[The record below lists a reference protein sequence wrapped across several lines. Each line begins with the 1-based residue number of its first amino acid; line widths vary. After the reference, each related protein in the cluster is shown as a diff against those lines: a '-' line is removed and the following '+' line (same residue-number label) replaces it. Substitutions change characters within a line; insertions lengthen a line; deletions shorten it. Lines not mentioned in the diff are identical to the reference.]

1 MATVITKECIN
12 CGACEPECPNVAIY
26 AGGIEYESGSDKHAA
41 LSDEFFY
48 IVPSKC
54 TECVGFHDH
63 EACAA
68 VCPVDCCIPDPAIVE
83 DEALLLQR
91 ARVLH
96 PERVFGDDFPSR
108 FRNRRRESSVRLNTA
123 ASNPAIA
130 ETLRALPGAEDLP
143 KRPAILGPLP
153 VEQEPS
159 APVAP
164 STGTETPKRAAA
176 VDEAGVA
183 TSQPDVLHT
192 MTTPEA
198 SKAASATT
206 TTTPE
211 APKAPPSTTTTP
223 EASKAA
229 PAIEAANTTATP
241 AAPKASPVP
250 DAANAAPAASKP
262 IAPKPV
268 PPKPSPAA
276 PAKTEAPA
284 TAAPT
289 AGEEGAQ
296 VASPEPAPLCGGHP
310 GVASADDLAGPFD
323 VLLETLRPRPR
334 GLARLPLLGRWF
346 AARSHSRASGVV
358 PHDGFLSGSHE
369 SKRERERRYGEV
381 YEVEEWSDGLYL
393 RMELPR
399 RIPVSQARD
408 RLALGDEMPDYDIAL
423 EATKEGLRVRGSVV
437 DDRLRSLCGV
447 SPSFPADF
455 LTVIPVEGAIH
466 GLCRRYGDK
475 VLEVVVL
482 KEPR

>member
-26 AGGIEYESGSDKHAA
+26 AGGIEYESGLDKHAA

-83 DEALLLQR
+83 DEALLLER

-108 FRNRRRESSVRLNTA
+108 FRNRRRESSVKLNA
-123 ASNPAIA
+123 GGNPAIA

-143 KRPAILGPLP
+143 QRPAILGPLP
-153 VEQEPS
+153 VEQEPR

-164 STGTETPKRAAA
+164 PTATS
-176 VDEAGVA
+176 VA
-183 TSQPDVLHT
+183 TQAELVKKAEVLEVAPVVASPSPSDAANT
-192 MTTPEA
+192 EATAEVSKPSVATEAANITAVPEA
-198 SKAASATT
+198 SKVTSA
-206 TTTPE
+206 
-211 APKAPPSTTTTP
+211 
-223 EASKAA
+223 
-229 PAIEAANTTATP
+229 
-241 AAPKASPVP
+241 P
-250 DAANAAPAASKP
+250 DAAKATPAASKP
-262 IAPKPV
+262 IAQKASPA
-268 PPKPSPAA
+268 PPAKAESPAA
-276 PAKTEAPA
+276 AAPA
-284 TAAPT
+284 PEAAP
-289 AGEEGAQ
+289 
-296 VASPEPAPLCGGHP
+296 VASSEPAPLRGGRP
-310 GVASADDLAGPFD
+310 GLASAADLAEPFD
-323 VLLETLRPRPR
+323 VLLEKLRPRRR
-334 GLARLPLLGRWF
+334 GMARLPLLGRWF
-346 AARSHSRASGVV
+346 GARSNSRVSGVV

-381 YEVEEWSDGLYL
+381 YEVEEWSGGYYV

-399 RIPVSQARD
+399 RIPQSQARD
-408 RLALGDEMPDYDIAL
+408 RLGLGDEMPDYDIVL
-423 EATKEGLRVRGSVV
+423 EATKEGLGVRGSVV

-447 SPSFPADF
+447 SPSFPPDF
-455 LTVIPVEGAIH
+455 FTVIPVEGAIL
-466 GLCRRYGDK
+466 GLSRRYGDK

>member
-26 AGGIEYESGSDKHAA
+26 AGGIEYESGSEKHAA

-83 DEALLLQR
+83 DEALLLER

-108 FRNRRRESSVRLNTA
+108 FRNRRRESSVKLNTA

-159 APVAP
+159 TPVVS
-164 STGTETPKRAAA
+164 STGTEKPKRAAA

-183 TSQPDVLHT
+183 TPPSDALH
-192 MTTPEA
+192 
-198 SKAASATT
+198 T

-211 APKAPPSTTTTP
+211 APKAASANTTP
-223 EASKAA
+223 AAPKAS
-229 PAIEAANTTATP
+229 PAIEASNTTATP

-250 DAANAAPAASKP
+250 DASNAAPAASKP

-268 PPKPSPAA
+268 PPKPAPVA

-284 TAAPT
+284 TEAPATAAP
-289 AGEEGAQ
+289 AAVEEAAQ
-296 VASPEPAPLCGGHP
+296 VASPEPAPFRGGHP
-310 GVASADDLAGPFD
+310 GVPSADDLAGPFD
-323 VLLETLRPRPR
+323 ALLETLRPRRR

-346 AARSHSRASGVV
+346 AARSNSRASGVV

>member
-26 AGGIEYESGSDKHAA
+26 AGGIEYEAGSDKHAA

-83 DEALLLQR
+83 DEALLLER

-123 ASNPAIA
+123 GSNPAIA

-143 KRPAILGPLP
+143 QRPAILGPLP
-153 VEQEPS
+153 VEPEPS
-159 APVAP
+159 AAVAP
-164 STGTETPKRAAA
+164 STETPNRAAA

-183 TSQPDVLHT
+183 ISPSDALR
-192 MTTPEA
+192 
-198 SKAASATT
+198 T
-206 TTTPE
+206 TTTP
-211 APKAPPSTTTTP
+211 AV
-223 EASKAA
+223 
-229 PAIEAANTTATP
+229 
-241 AAPKASPVP
+241 PKASPVP

-262 IAPKPV
+262 IAPKPA
-268 PPKPSPAA
+268 PAA
-276 PAKTEAPA
+276 PAKAEAPA
-284 TAAPT
+284 TAAPAAVEET
-289 AGEEGAQ
+289 ALF
-296 VASPEPAPLCGGHP
+296 ASPEPAPFCGGHP
-310 GVASADDLAGPFD
+310 GVASADDLTEPFD
-323 VLLETLRPRPR
+323 VLLEKLRPRPR

-346 AARSHSRASGVV
+346 AARSNSRASGVV

-399 RIPVSQARD
+399 RIPVSRARD

-423 EATKEGLRVRGSVV
+423 EATKEGLSVRGSVV